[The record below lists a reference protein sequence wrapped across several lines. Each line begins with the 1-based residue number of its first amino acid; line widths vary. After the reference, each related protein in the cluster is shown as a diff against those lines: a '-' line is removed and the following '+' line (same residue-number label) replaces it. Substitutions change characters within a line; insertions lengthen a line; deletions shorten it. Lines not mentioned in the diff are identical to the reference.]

1 MPKKEVRDVLEDV
14 STEFIDYFKSISAP
28 DNETENPAVPKNA
41 AAEIGAAE
49 NGAPNPI
56 GVSENAAAKTGA
68 AKTGA
73 AENDTT
79 PKIAA
84 AKIGAAPKNAAAKF
98 DTPAFDGT
106 LSTVLEI
113 LDNVHPY
120 ILTSPELTNNEKVI
134 LMYLFDTSLKS
145 DYLVPISYREL
156 SSKTNITLNTVIKA
170 VKSLESLGFL
180 KYTKGSNQNL
190 SSKADLRGLYRK
202 LVSDLE
208 LSVQV
213 TDFLDAWYT
222 KICCTKNCSTGRML
236 CMYVFNNINIQ
247 NIQNKDLMIG
257 AAAKNDTADSDLSP
271 KKIKASSGDSLRTIL
286 TYCLARGFDPKKVS
300 VAFINYV
307 VETLDGISGKLDQR
321 LAALKDQEMSFL
333 VAVEYTRERKETKKP
348 WNYVIS
354 CVKNGYTS
362 AGDTMEIR
370 ERMERYLILLSKYF
384 EKPEEVE
391 LLGVQELA
399 ELAEFLTL
407 KMETNP
413 KSVGLF
419 RQKLKDRLV
428 TLSDEVKAI
437 VERFRLNI
445 GSRSDELFSS

>member
-28 DNETENPAVPKNA
+28 DNETESPAVPKNA

-56 GVSENAAAKTGA
+56 AVPKNAAAEIGA
-68 AKTGA
+68 AEIGA

-79 PKIAA
+79 PKIGA
-84 AKIGAAPKNAAAKF
+84 AKIRAAPKNAAAKF
-98 DTPAFDGT
+98 DTPAFDDT

-156 SSKTNITLNTVIKA
+156 ASKTNITLNTVIKA

-333 VAVEYTRERKETKKP
+333 VAVEYTRERKETKNP

-419 RQKLKDRLV
+419 RQKLKNRLV

-437 VERFRLNI
+437 VERFRINI
-445 GSRSDELFSS
+445 GSRSDEMFSS

>member
-28 DNETENPAVPKNA
+28 DNETESPAVPKNA

-56 GVSENAAAKTGA
+56 AVPKNAAAEIGA
-68 AKTGA
+68 AEIGA

-79 PKIAA
+79 PKIGA

-98 DTPAFDGT
+98 DTPAFDDT

-113 LDNVHPY
+113 LDNVYPY

-134 LMYLFDTSLKS
+134 LIYLFDTSLKS

-156 SSKTNITLNTVIKA
+156 ASKTNITLNTVIKA

-333 VAVEYTRERKETKKP
+333 VAVEYTRERKETKNP

-419 RQKLKDRLV
+419 RQKLKNRLV

-437 VERFRLNI
+437 VERFRINI
-445 GSRSDELFSS
+445 GSRSDEMFSS

>member
-1 MPKKEVRDVLEDV
+1 
-14 STEFIDYFKSISAP
+14 
-28 DNETENPAVPKNA
+28 
-41 AAEIGAAE
+41 
-49 NGAPNPI
+49 
-56 GVSENAAAKTGA
+56 
-68 AKTGA
+68 
-73 AENDTT
+73 
-79 PKIAA
+79 
-84 AKIGAAPKNAAAKF
+84 
-98 DTPAFDGT
+98 
-106 LSTVLEI
+106 
-113 LDNVHPY
+113 
-120 ILTSPELTNNEKVI
+120 
-134 LMYLFDTSLKS
+134 
-145 DYLVPISYREL
+145 
-156 SSKTNITLNTVIKA
+156 
-170 VKSLESLGFL
+170 
-180 KYTKGSNQNL
+180 
-190 SSKADLRGLYRK
+190 
-202 LVSDLE
+202 
-208 LSVQV
+208 
-213 TDFLDAWYT
+213 
-222 KICCTKNCSTGRML
+222 
-236 CMYVFNNINIQ
+236 MYVFNNINIQ

-257 AAAKNDTADSDLSP
+257 AAAKNDTADSDLSL
-271 KKIKASSGDSLRTIL
+271 KKIRASSGDSLRTIL

-307 VETLDGISGKLDQR
+307 VETLEGISGNLDQR
-321 LAALKDQEMSFL
+321 LAVLKDQEMSFL
-333 VAVEYTRERKETKKP
+333 IAVEYTRERKETKKP

-384 EKPEEVE
+384 GKPEEVE

-413 KSVGLF
+413 KSVGRF

>member
-28 DNETENPAVPKNA
+28 DNETESPAVPKNA

-56 GVSENAAAKTGA
+56 AVPKNAAAEIGA
-68 AKTGA
+68 AEIGA

-79 PKIAA
+79 PKIGA

-98 DTPAFDGT
+98 DTPAFDDT

-156 SSKTNITLNTVIKA
+156 ASKTNITLNTVIKA

-333 VAVEYTRERKETKKP
+333 VAVEYTRERKETKNP

-407 KMETNP
+407 KMDTNP

-437 VERFRLNI
+437 VERFRINI

>member
-28 DNETENPAVPKNA
+28 DNETESPAVPKNA

-49 NGAPNPI
+49 I
-56 GVSENAAAKTGA
+56 
-68 AKTGA
+68 GA

-79 PKIAA
+79 PKIGA

-98 DTPAFDGT
+98 DTPAFDDT

-156 SSKTNITLNTVIKA
+156 ASKTNITLNTVIKA

-333 VAVEYTRERKETKKP
+333 VAVEYTRERKETKNP

-407 KMETNP
+407 KMDTNP

-437 VERFRLNI
+437 VERFRINI